1 MISLPILGA
10 GESGIGTALLGAAH
24 GYVPFVSDGGAV
36 RADRKAELKAAGIAF
51 EEGGH
56 DVARLIAAG
65 QEAGFAVKSP
75 GIKEDA
81 PAVVALRAAGVAVV
95 SEIEFASRFAGAGHT
110 VAITGSNGK
119 TTTTALVAAL
129 LRGAGLETACVGNI
143 GRSWARDLAARRA
156 EGRPP
161 APYSSVE
168 VSSFQL
174 DGLDSFRPEVAI
186 LLNITPD
193 HLDRYGYDLGRY
205 ADSKWRITAYQT
217 PDDVLVLNADDAL
230 SLERWA
236 GGVVADGTAAER
248 GTRARVVALSSERT
262 VDDVRAGLAARG
274 LEPWGV
280 GGLAPSH
287 LEFILEIPDRPFA
300 MTIQELALQGK
311 HNVYNSMAASVAAR
325 VLELRKEGIR
335 ESLQRFDAIEHRMEF
350 VQEVNRIRFINDSKA
365 TNVNSAWYALE
376 SVPGPIVWI
385 AGGVDKGNDYTPLLH
400 LVEEK
405 VSHLIC
411 LGADNA
417 KLISTFGPLV
427 GHVSEV
433 RSAADAVAQ
442 AYAWGTPGSTVLL
455 SPACAS
461 FDLFGSYEERGTA
474 FKAAVRAL

>member
-1 MISLPILGA
+1 MDASPRPLAVLGA
-10 GESGIGTALLGAAH
+10 GESGVGAALLGAAY
-24 GYVPFVSDGGAV
+24 GFVPFVSDGGTV
-36 RADRKAELKAAGIAF
+36 KGDRRAELEAAGIAF

-56 DVARLIAAG
+56 DLDRLLAAG
-65 QEAGFAVKSP
+65 AATGFAVKSP

-81 PAVVALRAAGVAVV
+81 PVVAALRAAGVAVV
-95 SEIEFASRFAGAGHT
+95 SEIEFASRYADDGRT

-129 LRGAGLETACVGNI
+129 LRDSGRDTACVGNI

-161 APYSSVE
+161 APFRSVE

-174 DGLDSFRPEVAI
+174 DGVTSFRPDVAI

-193 HLDRYGYDLGRY
+193 HLDRYGYDLARY
-205 ADSKWRITAYQT
+205 ADAKWRITAFQT

-230 SLERWA
+230 SCERW
-236 GGVVADGTAAER
+236 GDGS

-262 VDDVRAGLAARG
+262 VDEVRAGLEARG
-274 LEPWGV
+274 LRPWGV
-280 GGLAPSH
+280 GGLAPNTT
-287 LEFILEIPDRPFA
+287 EFILELPDHPFA

-417 KLISTFGPLV
+417 KLLDTFGPLV
-427 GHVSEV
+427 GESCEV
-433 RSAADAVAQ
+433 RSAADAVAA
-442 AYAWGTPGSTVLL
+442 AYAWATPGTTVLL

-461 FDLFGSYEERGTA
+461 FDLFGSYEERGAA

>member
-1 MISLPILGA
+1 M
-10 GESGIGTALLGAAH
+10 T
-24 GYVPFVSDGGAV
+24 
-36 RADRKAELKAAGIAF
+36 
-51 EEGGH
+51 
-56 DVARLIAAG
+56 
-65 QEAGFAVKSP
+65 
-75 GIKEDA
+75 
-81 PAVVALRAAGVAVV
+81 
-95 SEIEFASRFAGAGHT
+95 
-110 VAITGSNGK
+110 
-119 TTTTALVAAL
+119 
-129 LRGAGLETACVGNI
+129 
-143 GRSWARDLAARRA
+143 
-156 EGRPP
+156 
-161 APYSSVE
+161 
-168 VSSFQL
+168 SFHP
-174 DGLDSFRPEVAI
+174 DVAI

-193 HLDRYGYDLGRY
+193 HLDRYGYDLARY
-205 ADSKWRITAYQT
+205 ADAKWRITAFQT

-230 SLERWA
+230 SCERW
-236 GGVVADGTAAER
+236 GDGS

-262 VDDVRAGLAARG
+262 VDEVRAGLEARG
-274 LEPWGV
+274 LRPWGV
-280 GGLAPSH
+280 GGLAPNTT
-287 LEFILEIPDRPFA
+287 EFILELPDHPFA

-417 KLISTFGPLV
+417 KLLDTFGPLV
-427 GHVSEV
+427 NASCEV
-433 RSAADAVAQ
+433 RSAADAVAA
-442 AYAWGTPGSTVLL
+442 AYAWATPGTTVLL

-461 FDLFGSYEERGTA
+461 FDLFGSYEERGAA